1 MLCLISA
8 SFTGCLEDD
17 NYDTVTDTTDDSTS
31 DDITDNTENT
41 SETDN
46 ENKMSNALSIK
57 KELFSWEQF
66 TNEIV

>member
-1 MLCLISA
+1 MNKAYLLMLCLISA

-31 DDITDNTENT
+31 DDITGNTENT

-46 ENKMSNALSIK
+46 ENTTSVVKVRIGLS
-57 KELFSWEQF
+57 
-66 TNEIV
+66 